1 MTQRAGSAVRE
12 AEALRPERR
21 WPRRLPADGRAQLS
35 GLEAQSQA
43 VRTRLEE
50 VGRELEQL
58 QERRQTEESAAAEN
72 RKALEEAREE
82 AAAAEN
88 VIQGHG
94 LKMGGRQRPGRRKAP
109 AAGAAEPSGGGHGGS
124 HPPADGDGEGV
135 RGLFPCGE
143 AGDAGGGQGRPA
155 GRTWPGGQPHD
166 HAGAIHRGHRDRLG
180 RRPAKIS
187 WWIRRTMQSPPSAT

>member
-1 MTQRAGSAVRE
+1 MTFSAAAASSRASSSAVRE
-12 AEALRPERR
+12 AEALRARET
-21 WPRRLPADGRAQLS
+21 LATAAAADGRVQLS

-43 VRTRLEE
+43 ARTRLEE

-94 LKMGGRQRPGRRKAP
+94 LKMGGRQRRAQESAQQREQLSRQ
-109 AAGAAEPSGGGHGGS
+109 AAAMEDRIRLLTEMEKEYEGFSRAVKLVMQAAER
-124 HPPADGDGEGV
+124 AA
-135 RGLFPCGE
+135 CG
-143 AGDAGGGQGRPA
+143 AYTARWQA
-155 GRTWPGGQPHD
+155 
-166 HAGAIHRGHRDRLG
+166 
-180 RRPAKIS
+180 S
-187 WWIRRTMQSPPSAT
+187 

>member
-1 MTQRAGSAVRE
+1 ME
-12 AEALRPERR
+12 
-21 WPRRLPADGRAQLS
+21 GRS
-35 GLEAQSQA
+35 CPGLEAQSQA

-94 LKMGGRQRPGRRKAP
+94 LKMGGRQRRAQESAQQREQLSRQ
-109 AAGAAEPSGGGHGGS
+109 AAAMEDRI
-124 HPPADGDGEGV
+124 PPADGDGEGV

-143 AGDAGGGQGRPA
+143 AGDAGGGTRAACGAYMARWPA
-155 GRTWPGGQPHD
+155 
-166 HAGAIHRGHRDRLG
+166 
-180 RRPAKIS
+180 S
-187 WWIRRTMQSPPSAT
+187 